1 MVPYARE
8 AFASSGLEE
17 RYGCSLRVARGVGEA
32 LPLADESVDAVVS
45 TLTLCSV
52 VDPAASLREIARV
65 LKPRTGRLLFLEH
78 VLSETDEGLAR
89 TQRALT
95 PLQVLA
101 ADGCHLDR
109 RTLQTVRDTAG
120 FARVDAEM
128 STLDGFWYLSPT
140 AAGFA
145 VKGG

>member
-1 MVPYARE
+1 MPYARE